1 MMISY
6 VKLFRADD
14 GTVLDTQEA
23 NGEIRQLNHRIAVLK
38 EALEIEMDNVTDL
51 RELLAEVR
59 KLAYDLNEEI
69 LKDRE

>member
-1 MMISY
+1 
-6 VKLFRADD
+6 
-14 GTVLDTQEA
+14 
-23 NGEIRQLNHRIAVLK
+23 VLK